1 MLSLPDAPE
10 KDGSPLV
17 AIDGAVLVHGDNVT
31 GGEVPC
37 LLTAAEPW
45 VDVAF
50 DYEDADAKTVT
61 LAAQLYNSDDELVKD
76 DVTVAVDGK
85 EVTDVAVEAK
95 GEGSFGII
103 VPRGDMTPDSVASVD
118 VAPVEGV
125 LGRQSDPAPVPEVMS
140 ALGDSATRDFDVK
153 EIIISGGKSGLSAL
167 VQMGWQLMCK
177 LYLDSTLSTSL
188 YDVTSNELLAE
199 IIKMQQQ
206 DACVSGAG
214 RGPGRR
220 RGYRRRRA
228 LRRRRLLLDR
238 EDRLRRAPCSRQD
251 RRDPEHRR
259 PEGAQAPAH
268 RAQ

>member
-17 AIDGAVLVHGDNVT
+17 ALDGAVLVHGDNVT

-61 LAAQLYNSDDELVKD
+61 LAAQLHNSDDELTED
-76 DVTVAVDGK
+76 DVT
-85 EVTDVAVEAK
+85 
-95 GEGSFGII
+95 
-103 VPRGDMTPDSVASVD
+103 
-118 VAPVEGV
+118 PVEGV
-125 LGRQSDPAPVPEVMS
+125 LGRQSDPAPVSEAMS
-140 ALGDSATRDFDVK
+140 ALGDSTSRDFNVK
-153 EIIISGGKSGLSAL
+153 DIIISGGKSGLSAL
-167 VQMGWQLMCK
+167 VQMGWQQMCK

-220 RGYRRRRA
+220 RGYRGRRA

>member
-61 LAAQLYNSDDELVKD
+61 LAAQLHNSDDELAED
-76 DVTVAVDGK
+76 
-85 EVTDVAVEAK
+85 
-95 GEGSFGII
+95 
-103 VPRGDMTPDSVASVD
+103 D

-125 LGRQSDPAPVPEVMS
+125 LGRQSDPAPVPEAMS

-167 VQMGWQLMCK
+167 VQMGWQQMCK

-220 RGYRRRRA
+220 RGYRGRRA